1 MDTDAK
7 AMGRR
12 KAFLYAHIF
21 ILLSLVIFFSRS
33 LFTDRIPATADI
45 LQTCTFFQKKG
56 LPAAIQNRNLLDLD
70 NVDQFIPWFQ
80 FNTESIKS
88 GSLPL
93 WNPHEA
99 CGQPHIANMQSAFF
113 FPLNYLIYLLGMK
126 WGLLLI
132 YLMRLYL
139 CGIFVYLYLSQIHV
153 DYRAAIVGAIAAMF
167 TGYNTRW
174 LYQANSSTAF
184 FIPLGLWALELIVQH
199 QDSIKGYIIL
209 CLGFALALFAGHP
222 ETLFYATTIV
232 LLYAFIRI
240 LQTYKR
246 TQARLRTF
254 LKISAFLFIGMLI
267 AGVQIIPFLEYLL
280 HSTAFSIRATGS
292 SHSLILLSTFLF
304 SLVPNFLSSF
314 LHIHVLYVVFFGL
327 FPTSTV
333 GYTGIT
339 MFFLGIAGLI
349 ALRRLNKQVMLPYL
363 IILIYIMTVAL
374 NIPVLHKVISMLPIF
389 KLGHYFYMFGNLPL
403 FIIFSGTIVLDAY
416 LKEAIESKYLLYAFL
431 ITISIIG
438 IGFIFFFIQ
447 MGNDVRQPGV
457 DRLSLSLP
465 TLIDITGTLILLV
478 LTLFMLKKIKTPALR
493 AYSIGILIFVETALP
508 MIPLESA
515 IKPAYFYPVNP
526 IIGTLDQ
533 QKKPFR
539 ILPLFKAH
547 NNEVGPP
554 WPIGIVQYY
563 GFEEPTGYDAML
575 VHWYSQLIKTM
586 PFHDF
591 LNLANIKFIIMT
603 KDDVPRFQGLGL
615 KPMLS
620 YNGYTLYKNRSA
632 LNRAFMVYDYKTV
645 RMPSGSHKL
654 DDRNWLDLVNEN
666 AGQLSTTAIIP
677 EPDAQYTTFSPG
689 KNAQGTFD
697 VQFEVYKPSFIKMNV
712 DTSGPGLLVISN
724 TYFPGWHVYVDN
736 EETRLIQTD
745 YAFDGVFLEKGVH
758 TVVLTYKPLS
768 FLIGLILTITGIIS
782 LLLFS
787 LALARKKEI
796 A

>member
-1 MDTDAK
+1 
-7 AMGRR
+7 
-12 KAFLYAHIF
+12 
-21 ILLSLVIFFSRS
+21 
-33 LFTDRIPATADI
+33 
-45 LQTCTFFQKKG
+45 
-56 LPAAIQNRNLLDLD
+56 
-70 NVDQFIPWFQ
+70 
-80 FNTESIKS
+80 
-88 GSLPL
+88 
-93 WNPHEA
+93 
-99 CGQPHIANMQSAFF
+99 MQSAFF

-139 CGIFVYLYLSQIHV
+139 CGIFVYHYLSQIHV

-363 IILIYIMTVAL
+363 IILIY
-374 NIPVLHKVISMLPIF
+374 
-389 KLGHYFYMFGNLPL
+389 
-403 FIIFSGTIVLDAY
+403 
-416 LKEAIESKYLLYAFL
+416 
-431 ITISIIG
+431 
-438 IGFIFFFIQ
+438 
-447 MGNDVRQPGV
+447 ND
-457 DRLSLSLP
+457 SCS
-465 TLIDITGTLILLV
+465 
-478 LTLFMLKKIKTPALR
+478 
-493 AYSIGILIFVETALP
+493 E
-508 MIPLESA
+508 
-515 IKPAYFYPVNP
+515 
-526 IIGTLDQ
+526 
-533 QKKPFR
+533 
-539 ILPLFKAH
+539 
-547 NNEVGPP
+547 
-554 WPIGIVQYY
+554 
-563 GFEEPTGYDAML
+563 
-575 VHWYSQLIKTM
+575 
-586 PFHDF
+586 
-591 LNLANIKFIIMT
+591 
-603 KDDVPRFQGLGL
+603 
-615 KPMLS
+615 
-620 YNGYTLYKNRSA
+620 YTC
-632 LNRAFMVYDYKTV
+632 
-645 RMPSGSHKL
+645 
-654 DDRNWLDLVNEN
+654 
-666 AGQLSTTAIIP
+666 
-677 EPDAQYTTFSPG
+677 
-689 KNAQGTFD
+689 
-697 VQFEVYKPSFIKMNV
+697 
-712 DTSGPGLLVISN
+712 
-724 TYFPGWHVYVDN
+724 
-736 EETRLIQTD
+736 
-745 YAFDGVFLEKGVH
+745 
-758 TVVLTYKPLS
+758 
-768 FLIGLILTITGIIS
+768 
-782 LLLFS
+782 
-787 LALARKKEI
+787 I